1 MGQIKEISPLRP
13 TPPVRPKVKRQR
25 QGSTPAQDDEKPLG
39 DTTSKEENSHDH
51 HIDEFI

>member
-25 QGSTPAQDDEKPLG
+25 QNPTPEQDKSRD
-39 DTTSKEENSHDH
+39 SKSVAEDSHGQ
-51 HIDEFI
+51 HIDELV

>member
-25 QGSTPAQDDEKPLG
+25 QEPVPAQDKDLTE
-39 DTTSKEENSHDH
+39 DSTAMEEDFHDH